1 MNTIAQAPPF
11 TLAASQFADCG
22 GGYGSGGSSP
32 SRWQRGSW
40 NEGGAMAVALVPDL
54 EDGHGVG
61 LAAAAMTGCSSVS
74 LPLPPAD
81 GRRGETKK
89 KMVTDVAHPDHA
101 RWHRVNNMVMS
112 WILNSIHSSLANTV
126 LYSTDAASTWTDLQ
140 ERFSTANGPR
150 IYEIEKRIATFSQR
164 DASIADY
171 HNHLSALWDELN
183 QLVPPPKCSCSARH
197 EYIAQMERRR
207 LMQFLMGLRD
217 TFAQPR
223 SQLLLNVN
231 LPTVKNAYSLLLQ
244 DESQRVQSEGHEH
257 PVDHSALQAARIGID
272 APAPLQSHISSMP
285 QFTAAANQ
293 SSTNRA
299 HASSSTSRPSNHRPR
314 LRCAHCGILG
324 HTQQVCY
331 KLHGY
336 PPGHKFYKKGNT
348 NSQPITAQ
356 STSPI
361 PSESLQQLIR
371 LLQEVKEPKANLVGK
386 SLALTSIFNISNEW
400 VIDTGATDHIDE
412 GGLRGFGP
420 SGAGLF
426 ITPYLILKSFEIDE
440 GGSRGFGASG
450 AGLFITPY
458 LISKSFEIDEGGSR
472 GFGPSGVGLFITPYL
487 NLSYR
492 NHLKLMRVVREGL
505 DPRLAGLFITP
516 YLILKSFEIDE
527 GGSRGFGPS
536 GAGLFITPYLISK
549 SFEIDE
555 GGSRGFGPSGA
566 GLFITPYL
574 NLSYRNHLKL
584 MRVVR
589 EGLDPQ
595 EPVSSSRH
603 ISYQNHLK
611 LMRVVR
617 EGLDPRLAGL
627 FITPYLIL
635 KLFEIDEGGSRGF
648 GPSGAG
654 LFITPYLISKSFE
667 IDEGGSRGFGPS
679 GAGLFITPYLI

>member
-1 MNTIAQAPPF
+1 MATMPPTDSLHASTNLNESTINT
-11 TLAASQFADCG
+11 
-22 GGYGSGGSSP
+22 
-32 SRWQRGSW
+32 
-40 NEGGAMAVALVPDL
+40 
-54 EDGHGVG
+54 GHGSAIQQQPSIVPFDAENPYYLHSSDGAGTTLVG
-61 LAAAAMTGCSSVS
+61 NVLTGIDNYNPWARAMTMALKERNKFCFVDGS
-74 LPLPPAD
+74 LPMP
-81 GRRGETKK
+81 
-89 KMVTDVAHPDHA
+89 DVAHPDHA

-126 LYSTDAASTWTDLQ
+126 LYSTNAASAWTDLQ

-371 LLQEVKEPKANLVGK
+371 LLQEVKEPKANLVVDG
-386 SLALTSIFNISNEW
+386 SL
-400 VIDTGATDHIDE
+400 VQTGADALADPVTEIVAETQMDALPMVAMESDEAGDRSDQRDLPAYTDAPVDVVAESQPAMMPLAAASGDADQVDVDSLSPANPVVGSDSHRI
-412 GGLRGFGP
+412 GGIR
-420 SGAGLF
+420 SVGAGLA
-426 ITPYLILKSFEIDE
+426 PPRSYLDSVIGKDHGLPE
-440 GGSRGFGASG
+440 GAT
-450 AGLFITPY
+450 ATAPA
-458 LISKSFEIDEGGSR
+458 
-472 GFGPSGVGLFITPYL
+472 V
-487 NLSYR
+487 
-492 NHLKLMRVVREGL
+492 
-505 DPRLAGLFITP
+505 
-516 YLILKSFEIDE
+516 
-527 GGSRGFGPS
+527 
-536 GAGLFITPYLISK
+536 
-549 SFEIDE
+549 
-555 GGSRGFGPSGA
+555 
-566 GLFITPYL
+566 
-574 NLSYRNHLKL
+574 
-584 MRVVR
+584 
-589 EGLDPQ
+589 
-595 EPVSSSRH
+595 
-603 ISYQNHLK
+603 
-611 LMRVVR
+611 
-617 EGLDPRLAGL
+617 
-627 FITPYLIL
+627 
-635 KLFEIDEGGSRGF
+635 
-648 GPSGAG
+648 
-654 LFITPYLISKSFE
+654 
-667 IDEGGSRGFGPS
+667 
-679 GAGLFITPYLI
+679 